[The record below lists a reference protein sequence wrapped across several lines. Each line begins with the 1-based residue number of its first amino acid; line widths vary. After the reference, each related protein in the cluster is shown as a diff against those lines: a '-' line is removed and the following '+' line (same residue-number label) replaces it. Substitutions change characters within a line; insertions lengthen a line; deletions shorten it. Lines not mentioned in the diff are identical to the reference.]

1 LPSSTRLD
9 DNQWHHAVGI
19 KDAGSGKILLY
30 VDGQSD
36 GEQTVSMGDTDSD
49 QGLYIGSG
57 HLGRYMDV
65 FMDEVAIWNEAITAA
80 EITALYNSGVP
91 LAASSNSGNY
101 TSSANLKGYW
111 RFNENSGTTAY
122 DLSGNGNHGTLTNGP
137 SYSTSGADGAAPTLS
152 SSSPADGATGVGVN
166 DNIVLTFSE
175 TDRKSVV

>member
-1 LPSSTRLD
+1 MLFGTDNQPGKINLAVRNTSSVEAGLPSSTRLD

-19 KDAGSGKILLY
+19 KDAGSGKIFLY

-80 EITALYNSGVP
+80 EITALYNSGSGLSAASNSGDYTSSSNLQGYWKMDEGTGTSV
-91 LAASSNSGNY
+91 ADASSNSN
-101 TSSANLKGYW
+101 T
-111 RFNENSGTTAY
+111 GTI
-122 DLSGNGNHGTLTNGP
+122 
-137 SYSTSGADGAAPTLS
+137 SGATWS
-152 SSSPADGATGVGVN
+152 
-166 DNIVLTFSE
+166 
-175 TDRKSVV
+175 TD